1 MGVDWSSRGT
11 AKESAKWTVPGA
23 EATWGPVLRD
33 SEREEVDSSFFYF
46 DTELRKNRTTDDCI
60 S

>member
-11 AKESAKWTVPGA
+11 AKESAKWNVPGA

-33 SEREEVDSSFFYF
+33 SVREEFTPLFF
-46 DTELRKNRTTDDCI
+46 I
-60 S
+60 